1 MDQHVMPL
9 MLGKLYKASL
19 KWYRYGPAVPST
31 QREAA
36 SKAILAVAFL
46 WLLSI
51 VVGGWLHHGMYT
63 PPHPAVEAALSPD
76 DATAPVTGALPS
88 LA

>member
-9 MLGKLYKASL
+9 MLGKLDVVSL
-19 KWYRYGPAVPST
+19 YYRYGPAVPST

-51 VVGGWLHHGMYT
+51 VVGGWLHHGMDH
-63 PPHPAVEAALSPD
+63 PPVFCR
-76 DATAPVTGALPS
+76 
-88 LA
+88 